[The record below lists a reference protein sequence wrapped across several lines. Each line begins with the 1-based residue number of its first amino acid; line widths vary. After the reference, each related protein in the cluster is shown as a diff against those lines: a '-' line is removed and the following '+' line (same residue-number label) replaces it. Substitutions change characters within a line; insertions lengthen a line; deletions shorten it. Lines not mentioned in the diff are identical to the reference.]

1 MTDPMTDLLT
11 GPTPRSR
18 AATSVPGAADRA
30 VVEIHDG
37 DQWIPVCE
45 LDDLLPGRG
54 VAVLLGA
61 AQVALFRD
69 PADRLYALDN
79 RDPFTG
85 AHVLSRGLLGS
96 RGPTVVLISPMLKQA
111 FALDSGR
118 CLDEDTAPDGTG
130 TTLRRWPVRRRPGTV
145 HAGTPHPGAP
155 HPGTSHPGTSH
166 GDEGGVHKP

>member
-1 MTDPMTDLLT
+1 MTDPLTDPPA
-11 GPTPRSR
+11 G
-18 AATSVPGAADRA
+18 RA

-37 DQWIPVCE
+37 DAWVPVCE

-69 PADRLYALDN
+69 PANRLYALDN

-85 AHVLSRGLLGS
+85 AQVLSRGLLGS
-96 RGPTVVLISPMLKQA
+96 RGPTGVLISPMLKQA

-118 CLDEDTAPDGTG
+118 CLDDDTAPDGTS
-130 TTLRRWPVRRRPGTV
+130 TTLRRWPVRRRPGNL
-145 HAGTPHPGAP
+145 HAGASDAGSSQ
-155 HPGTSHPGTSH
+155 GDTSHPGTSH
-166 GDEGGVHKP
+166 GGEGGVHKP